1 MEDREFSPLTAE
13 YSPPKAEYA
22 PPREEFTPPRAEFA
36 PPEREHRSDGREY
49 EQKTEP
55 PEKRERRRRV
65 NPLMAT
71 AAAVT
76 ATVVTVSGLT
86 VAPAPPTVDDES
98 TQRVWHQLDA
108 KHYAYLEDLRG
119 AMQARD
125 IDLMQELAADAHL
138 RTLIENDLM
147 PFYEEIGRWDELGVL
162 EETAEEVTVRTSTM
176 QKDEMVNNDVWNP
189 RVDEKDWTFHLA
201 YDPDTGAYQTVS
213 VSLIDGHSVDDTVN
227 DHHSY
232 YLHCTWNGD
241 GMMDMWEIY
250 DDVCHHVLNEFNGHV
265 HLSRAKEVY
274 RITWN
279 RQHSVYPRVTVME
292 GTCSHEWKNR
302 NSEDDTLYTWL
313 ENGTVTVYQGVG
325 GYMDSEW
332 ETVRSVTV
340 RDGYS
345 YEDGV
350 TGSTYHEFGI

>member
-22 PPREEFTPPRAEFA
+22 PPKEEYAAPAAEFV
-36 PPEREHRSDGREY
+36 PPEKEYRSDGQEY

-55 PEKRERRRRV
+55 PEKREKTRRI
-65 NPLMAT
+65 NPLMVT

-76 ATVVTVSGLT
+76 AAVVTVSGLT
-86 VAPAPPTVDDES
+86 VPECPYVDDAS
-98 TQRVWHQLDA
+98 TQRVWHELDA
-108 KHYAYLEDLRG
+108 PHYAYLEELSG

-125 IDLMQELAADAHL
+125 IDLMQELASDERL
-138 RTLIENDLM
+138 RTLIEDDLM

-162 EETAEEVTVRTSTM
+162 AKDTGEVTVRTSTM
-176 QKDEMVNNDVWNP
+176 QKEDMVTNDVWNP
-189 RVDEKDWTFHLA
+189 RVDEKDWTLHLA
-201 YDPDTGAYQTVS
+201 YDPDTGTYQTIAVY
-213 VSLIDGHSVDDTVN
+213 LIDGHSVDDTVN
-227 DHHSY
+227 DHDSY
-232 YLHCTWNGD
+232 YLHCTWDGD

-250 DDVCHHVLNEFNGHV
+250 DDVCHHVPNEVNGHV
-265 HLSRAKEVY
+265 HLNRAKEVF
-274 RITWN
+274 RITWD
-279 RQHSVYPRVTVME
+279 RRHGVYPRVTVME
-292 GTCSHEWKNR
+292 GTCSHEWESK
-302 NSEDDTLYTWL
+302 NSEDDVLRTWL
-313 ENGTVTVYQGVG
+313 ENGTVTVYQGIG